1 MSGFSTD
8 KDRKVIP
15 RWRSFDKT
23 LGLQELR
30 SVAPPRTHQKVTAD
44 FMTPKIMDWLKN
56 QTIGHAADLVG
67 AALTL
72 GIEGEAIGAAKFL
85 LQEGSNSSPWA
96 RELAKRV
103 LKIPDTTETVLG
115 PKSVK
120 DLYVQVKIYR
130 DLLRTEPKDPII
142 WVELSRVYAC
152 LGLGKKADRCM
163 TIALQ
168 LAMNNRFI
176 LRSASRLW
184 IHLDDPERA
193 HHIIVKADRTRHD
206 PWLLAA
212 EIAIG
217 SIAEKTPRHVKD
229 ARRMLSEGKLSSNH
243 ISELASA
250 LATLEL
256 GSGSVKKSKK
266 LFDRSL
272 EDPTENSIA
281 QIAWASRGHS
291 SRISFNE
298 QHLQLHN
305 AFEAKF
311 WAYYQKRQWK
321 QAVEQCKQWQD
332 DQMFSSWPSMHGS
345 YVSAVAMEDYKTSE
359 WFAEYGL
366 RANPKDFT
374 LLNNFAFARI
384 NLGNTKGAKEVL
396 SRVDRLQLSNQNQ
409 VVLQATQGLFEF
421 QTGNVAGGR
430 QLYSDARSKARKM
443 RDSEGRRLHALASV
457 FHAIEEV
464 SQELSESGPVLS
476 EAFQILKRVRDD
488 DSIFKVLEDRL
499 TKMTEDFGQD
509 LD

>member
-8 KDRKVIP
+8 KNRKVIP

-23 LGLQELR
+23 LGLKELR
-30 SVAPPRTHQKVTAD
+30 SVTPPRTHQKVTAD

-72 GIEGEAIGAAKFL
+72 GREGEAIGAAKFL

-152 LGLGKKADRCM
+152 LGLGKKAGRCM

-168 LAMNNRFI
+168 LATNNRFI

-184 IHLDDPERA
+184 IHLDDPEKA
-193 HHIIVKADRTRHD
+193 HHIIFKADRTRYD

-217 SIAEKTPRHVKD
+217 SIAEKTPRYIKD
-229 ARRMLSEGKLSSNH
+229 ARRMLSEGKLSPNH

-256 GSGSVKKSKK
+256 DSGSIKKSKK
-266 LFDRSL
+266 LFVRSL

-321 QAVEQCKQWQD
+321 QSVEQCKQWQD

-345 YVSAVAMEDYKTSE
+345 YVSAVALEDYQTSE
-359 WFAEYGL
+359 SFAKHGL
-366 RANPKDFT
+366 RANQKDFT
-374 LLNNFAFARI
+374 LLNNLAFSRI
-384 NLGNTKGAKEVL
+384 NLDDTTGAKEVL
-396 SRVDRLQLSNQNQ
+396 SKIDRLQLSDRNRI
-409 VVLQATQGLFEF
+409 VLQATRGLFEF
-421 QTGNVAGGR
+421 RAGNVVGGHKLYLEARLKAGKL
-430 QLYSDARSKARKM
+430 QDSD
-443 RDSEGRRLHALASV
+443 GRRLLALASV
-457 FHAIEEV
+457 FHAIEVV
-464 SQELSESGPVLS
+464 SQEVSKSGLVLS
-476 EAFQILKRVRDD
+476 EALQLLKQIRDD
-488 DSIFKVLEDRL
+488 DPIYNVLEDRL
-499 TKMTEDFGQD
+499 TKIKSGFRTRPN
-509 LD
+509 